1 MEHLSKMPADAPVFL
16 ACPLHGRWLPSRA
29 DPDIPPQTQGVEEVG
44 RLTPVITAQSD
55 TVTRRNMIETRMAP
69 FMVTWGE
76 GTTPPAPLPVAGFHS
91 ASCASWEGQASGPL
105 PPPRFIRSD
114 PGCLWVPVSA
124 LPFPV
129 TSVIQ
134 MIAGT
139 NVRPESLMTS
149 NHHQNQ

>member
-1 MEHLSKMPADAPVFL
+1 MPADAPVFL

-91 ASCASWEGQASGPL
+91 ASCASWEGQAVR
-105 PPPRFIRSD
+105 PPPSSQIYTVRSRL
-114 PGCLWVPVSA
+114 PMGACLCSS
-124 LPFPV
+124 LP
-129 TSVIQ
+129 
-134 MIAGT
+134 
-139 NVRPESLMTS
+139 R
-149 NHHQNQ
+149 HQCYSDDRRDERET